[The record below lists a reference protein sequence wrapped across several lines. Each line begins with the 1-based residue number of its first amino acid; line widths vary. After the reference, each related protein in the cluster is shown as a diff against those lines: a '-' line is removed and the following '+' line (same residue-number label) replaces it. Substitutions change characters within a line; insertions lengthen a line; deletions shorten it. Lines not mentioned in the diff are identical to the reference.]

1 MLLLS
6 LKHLACMLRVEM
18 NSFLAIDANKP
29 NRTVIVSL
37 GKLFKIAVHSSSV
50 KCDSNLHTVFRVKFA
65 APLSFR
71 EQNEAIG
78 SS

>member
-1 MLLLS
+1 MLNLVSFIETSLS
-6 LKHLACMLRVEM
+6 LHV
-18 NSFLAIDANKP
+18 NSFLGVDANKP
-29 NRTVIVSL
+29 NRTVIVSP
-37 GKLFKIAVHSSSV
+37 GKMFKIAVHSSSV
-50 KCDSNLHTVFRVKFA
+50 KCDSNLHTVFRVKFV

>member
-1 MLLLS
+1 MLNVVAFIETS
-6 LKHLACMLRVEM
+6 PSLRVEM
-18 NSFLAIDANKP
+18 NSFLVIDANKP

-37 GKLFKIAVHSSSV
+37 GKLFKIAVHTSSV

-71 EQNEAIG
+71 EQN
-78 SS
+78 